1 MKKFLTITGFLF
13 CAISIFTGVSAF
25 RDVAPNSPIYSAVQN
40 LVDRNIMKDGSFF
53 RASEKVTASLFWEIV
68 IRETGFDPVS
78 ADFDTPLPPNIKED
92 DKLAPFLQEA
102 IRRGLLN
109 EKHPFEKDKLISK
122 IEAIKILVKTHG
134 ILVSDEVS
142 SAFLKKVSGV
152 SDSTKF
158 LPELEAAYAS
168 KILEN
173 SDVHPIRPYLP
184 LTRKEL
190 ALWIW
195 RFDDHGEKK
204 SSIGDD
210 ESLNNKSIRNRN
222 TTTERQLKTTPK
234 KRITIQVIPMNSST
248 TTNSFNTI
256 LPNAHI
262 LEAIYQEIE
271 SRYKF
276 SETLTA
282 DKKRGMMDA
291 AIVAMVKAVGDKYSS
306 YIEPAKA
313 KEFKDDLNG
322 KFEGIGAYV
331 EMVDGKFTITAPIK
345 GSPAEAA
352 GMLPGDIVTAV
363 DGKSIEGMSINDSID
378 LVKGEAGT
386 LVKLTVLREGIG
398 TKEIV
403 VKRGKIIIPSVTI
416 EWKNSIPVIGIH
428 QFAKDTKSKLET
440 ILKEEVLTKKPR
452 GIVFDFRN
460 NPGGF
465 LTSAVDIGEYFSST
479 RDLIF
484 SVEYKNGKQ
493 EYRSSRDGELKDQKN
508 IVVLQNPGTASASEI
523 VIAML
528 QDTGLAK
535 VIGTKSLGKGTVQEI
550 SNYNNGGILKLTIAK
565 WLSPKGRWIHEKGI
579 IPDIEISDPTPE
591 EKKQKLDRQ
600 LDRAV
605 RAILDGR

>member
-1 MKKFLTITGFLF
+1 MKKLLTVTGFIF
-13 CAISIFTGVSAF
+13 CVFSIFTGTFAF

-53 RASEKVTASLFWEIV
+53 RASEKVTANLFWEIV
-68 IRETGFDPVS
+68 IRETGFDPNS
-78 ADFDTPLPPNIKED
+78 ADFDTALPPNITAED
-92 DKLAPFLQEA
+92 KIAPFLQEA
-102 IRRGLLN
+102 IRRGFLN
-109 EKHPFEKDKLISK
+109 AKHPFEADKLISK
-122 IEAIKILVKTHG
+122 IEAIKILVKTHA
-134 ILVSDEVS
+134 ILPPEEVS
-142 SAFLKKVSGV
+142 AAFLEKVSGV

-168 KILEN
+168 KFLKD

-195 RFDDHGEKK
+195 RFDDHGVKK
-204 SSIGDD
+204 SSIAD
-210 ESLNNKSIRNRN
+210 EDPNANTSIRNRN
-222 TTTERQLKTTPK
+222 NSNSKNTTSK
-234 KRITIQVIPMNSST
+234 KRITIQVLPMNSST
-248 TTNSFNTI
+248 SSSTNSFNTI
-256 LPNAHI
+256 IPNAYV
-262 LEAIYQEIE
+262 LETIYKEIT

-276 SETLTA
+276 SEDLTN
-282 DKKRGMMDA
+282 DKKRQMIDA
-291 AIVAMVKAVGDKYSS
+291 AITAMVKEVGDKYSS

-345 GSPAEAA
+345 GSPAEDA
-352 GMLPGDIVTAV
+352 GMLPGDIVTMV
-363 DGKSIEGMSINDSID
+363 DGKSIEGMSINDSIA

-386 LVKLTVLREGIG
+386 PVKLMVLREGIG
-398 TKEIV
+398 SKEIV
-403 VKRGKIIIPSVTI
+403 VIRGKIIIPSVTI

-428 QFAKDTKSKLET
+428 QFAKDTKSKLDK
-440 ILKEEVLTKKPR
+440 ILKEEVLTKRPR

-465 LTSAVDIGEYFSST
+465 LTSAVDIGEYFSSN

-493 EYRSSRDGELKDQKN
+493 EYRSARDGELKDQKN
-508 IVVLQNPGTASASEI
+508 IIVLQNPGTASASEI

-535 VIGTKSLGKGTVQEI
+535 VVGTKSLGKGTVQEI

-579 IPDIEISDPTPE
+579 IPDIEVSDPTPE

-600 LDRAV
+600 RDRAV
-605 RAILDGR
+605 REILNGR

>member
-1 MKKFLTITGFLF
+1 MKKQFLTITGLAF
-13 CAISIFTGVSAF
+13 CVFVTITGVSAF
-25 RDVAPNSPIYSAVQN
+25 RDIAPNSPIYPAVQN
-40 LVDRNIMKDGSFF
+40 LVNREIMKDGAFF
-53 RASEKVTASLFWEIV
+53 RASEKVGARLFWEII

-78 ADFDTPLPPNIKED
+78 ADFNTELPPNIED
-92 DKLAPFLQEA
+92 DDPLAPFLREA
-102 IRRGLLN
+102 IRRGFIN
-109 EKHPFEKDKLISK
+109 GKWPFEADKIVSK
-122 IEAIKILVKTHG
+122 LDAIKILVKTKG
-134 ILVSDEVS
+134 ISLPDTVSDV
-142 SAFLKKVSGV
+142 FLKKVSGV

-158 LPELEAAYAS
+158 LPVLEAAYAS
-168 KILEN
+168 KILED
-173 SDVHPIRPYLP
+173 SDIHPIRPHLP

-190 ALWIW
+190 AVWIW

-204 SSIGDD
+204 SSIGEDD
-210 ESLNNKSIRNRN
+210 PNARKSLRNRN
-222 TTTERQLKTTPK
+222 RTTTDQLKSKQK
-234 KRITIQVIPMNSST
+234 KRITIQVTPINSST
-248 TTNSFNTI
+248 RSFNTI

-262 LEAIYQEIE
+262 LEAIYKEID

-276 SETLTA
+276 SEKLTV
-282 DKKRGMMDA
+282 DKKRQMIDA
-291 AIVAMVKAVGDKYSS
+291 AIVAMVKEVGDKYSS

-313 KEFKDDLNG
+313 KKFKDDLNG

-331 EMVDGKFTITAPIK
+331 ELVDGKFTITAPIK

-352 GMLPGDIVTAV
+352 GILPGDIVIKV

-386 LVKLTVLREGIG
+386 VVKLTITREGVG
-398 TKEIV
+398 AKEISV
-403 VKRGKIIIPSVTI
+403 TRGKITIPSVTI
-416 EWKNSIPVIGIH
+416 EWKKSIPIIGIH
-428 QFAKDTKSKLET
+428 QFARDTKSKLDT
-440 ILKEEVLTKKPR
+440 ILKEEVLTKRPR

-465 LTSAVDIGEYFSST
+465 LTSAVAIGEYFSHN

-484 SVEYKNGKQ
+484 TVEYKNGKQ
-493 EYRSSRDGELKDQKN
+493 EYRSNRDGELVDQRN

-528 QDTGLAK
+528 QDTGRAK
-535 VIGTKSLGKGTVQEI
+535 VVGTNSLGKGTVQEI

-565 WLSPKGRWIHEKGI
+565 WLSPKGNWIHEKGI
-579 IPDIEISDPTPE
+579 VPDIEVSDPTPE

-605 RAILDGR
+605 REVLNGR